1 MISSQAQAD
10 NSMGY
15 VRILA
20 RAVSNP
26 PAGTG
31 PRITLTVFDDIN
43 DMPFTTVTVSY
54 LRSTQTGGR

>member
-1 MISSQAQAD
+1 MISAQAN

-15 VRILA
+15 VIILA

-31 PRITLTVFDDIN
+31 PRIALTVYDDIN

-54 LRSTQTGGR
+54 LRRTPQTEGR